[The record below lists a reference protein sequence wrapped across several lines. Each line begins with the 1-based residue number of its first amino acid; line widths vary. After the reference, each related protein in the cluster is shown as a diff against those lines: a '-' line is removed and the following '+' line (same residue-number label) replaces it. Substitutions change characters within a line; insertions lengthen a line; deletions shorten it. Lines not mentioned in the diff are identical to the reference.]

1 MLQRIQGCVL
11 AAGLIL
17 AGAGQAIAATEVSLT
32 SSQGKVENYTITDPE
47 GIIKVVVNYTPIR
60 VGAAAEL
67 QEKNLTYDIFYT
79 GDRKVSEQ
87 VTTYYT
93 GNVAIKDIDRNG
105 TPEVIVSTFSGG
117 AHCCTS
123 TVIHQWRN
131 NQFQTVNLGFLD
143 GRGGDFTD
151 LDGDGTLEF
160 TSYDQSFLYRFSSY
174 AGSFAPSKIFSLIDG
189 KLVDTTAQYP
199 ETLRA
204 TARKMYQTILERQ
217 RNPDSEINGVLAGYV
232 AQKALLGEFEE
243 GWQFMLAQYDR
254 QSDWGL
260 DIYDGKGNTVG
271 QHHDFPA
278 ALKAHLRRMGYIQ

>member
-1 MLQRIQGCVL
+1 MMQRIQSLAL
-11 AAGLIL
+11 AAIAVLI
-17 AGAGQAIAATEVSLT
+17 GGGPAIAATEISL
-32 SSQGKVENYTITDPE
+32 SSSKGKVENYTITDPE
-47 GIIKVVVNYTPIR
+47 GIIKVVVNYTPIK
-60 VGAAAEL
+60 VGEAAEL

-79 GDRKVSEQ
+79 GDRKVSEE

-93 GNVAIKDIDRNG
+93 GNVAIKDIDQNG

-131 NQFQTVNLGFLD
+131 NQFQTINTGFLD

-189 KLVDTTAQYP
+189 QFLDTTPKYRK
-199 ETLRA
+199 TLRS
-204 TARKMYQTILERQ
+204 TAWKMYQTIVERQ
-217 RNPDSEINGVLAGYV
+217 RDSDGEINGVLAGYV

-243 GWQFMLAQYDR
+243 GWNFMLSRYDR
-254 QSDWGL
+254 QSNWGL
-260 DIYDGKGNTVG
+260 DKYDGKGNTVG
-271 QHHDFPA
+271 QYPDFPT
-278 ALKAHLRRMGYIQ
+278 ALRAHLQRMGYIK